1 MQAARERC
9 VSAFGQVQK
18 VLIERDVFEGVHG
31 AMR

>member
-18 VLIERDVFEGVHG
+18 VLIEGEVFEGVHEV
-31 AMR
+31 MR